1 MRKILC
7 AFLCAVMCALC
18 ISCGT
23 AKQLDGASAAAS
35 LMSAGIFDENLSEV
49 KPSVAEKRVAV
60 SAEDVAECTAY
71 SGTRAVVDEI
81 VIIKAVSSQAAE
93 NVEKSFL
100 NHIDAQKKV
109 YADYNADE
117 MPKLEDAFTAVYG
130 DYAVMVVSK
139 DSAKA
144 QEIIKQNLK

>member
-1 MRKILC
+1 M
-7 AFLCAVMCALC
+7 
-18 ISCGT
+18 
-23 AKQLDGASAAAS
+23 
-35 LMSAGIFDENLSEV
+35 
-49 KPSVAEKRVAV
+49 
-60 SAEDVAECTAY
+60 
-71 SGTRAVVDEI
+71 DEI